1 MADIRHHTD
10 NETSAGSFGFS
21 EHFPNSLSVLLPPFL
36 DLDLFP
42 WRSRKSDGN
51 ESFFFCGCLSN
62 GVTVWRHIWRR
73 QADVNKLNRSGITHL
88 IKARCAT
95 ARAAGYNAEPLLQA
109 TCQIQTC
116 RLSMCIVHR
125 TGYSEFYERTQTPR
139 PTARHPRR
147 LTLIPF
153 TACSRSRHMNAFI
166 LMFPGSTPHPL
177 FFSWLYCILI
187 ISTIGRKVY
196 SWKKENFVLRP
207 RN

>member
-1 MADIRHHTD
+1 MRQAQGLSDFQSIFLTPYQFSYHLSWTWICFPGGQGKAMGTNLSFSADAFLTASHRVTSHMA
-10 NETSAGSFGFS
+10 N
-21 EHFPNSLSVLLPPFL
+21 PL
-36 DLDLFP
+36 
-42 WRSRKSDGN
+42 
-51 ESFFFCGCLSN
+51 
-62 GVTVWRHIWRR
+62 R

-95 ARAAGYNAEPLLQA
+95 ARAAGYDAEPLLQA

-177 FFSWLYCILI
+177 FFS
-187 ISTIGRKVY
+187 
-196 SWKKENFVLRP
+196 
-207 RN
+207 